1 MNSLSNKPSFAQLL
15 RNPVQLFA
23 FGFGSGLSPK
33 APGTAGTVVAVPLY
47 FLIAQ
52 LSLPIYSTVVLIA
65 AVVGIYLCGKTADD
79 MQVHDHGSIVW
90 DEVAGMFITFL
101 FVPITAPSL
110 LAGFVL
116 FRIFDI
122 LKPWPIGPIDKRL
135 HGGTGIMLDDI
146 VAGAMACAC
155 LHIMMMMW
163 PAFTTLF

>member
-1 MNSLSNKPSFAQLL
+1 MQKEYRARISMK
-15 RNPVQLFA
+15 NPVHFLA
-23 FGFGSGLSPK
+23 LGFGSGLIPLM
-33 APGTAGTVVAVPLY
+33 PGTFGSAAAIPLLILSANMPVMVFIAFTVFASI
-47 FLIAQ
+47 F
-52 LSLPIYSTVVLIA
+52 
-65 AVVGIYLCGKTADD
+65 GIYLCGKTADD

-90 DEVAGMFITFL
+90 DEVAGLFITFL

-155 LHIMMMMW
+155 LHIMMIMW

>member
-1 MNSLSNKPSFAQLL
+1 MQKEYRARISMK
-15 RNPVQLFA
+15 NPVHFLA
-23 FGFGSGLSPK
+23 LGFGSGLIPLM
-33 APGTAGTVVAVPLY
+33 PGTFGSAAAIPLLILSANMPVMVFIAFTVFASI
-47 FLIAQ
+47 F
-52 LSLPIYSTVVLIA
+52 
-65 AVVGIYLCGKTADD
+65 GIYLCGKTADD

-155 LHIMMMMW
+155 LHIMMIMW

>member
-1 MNSLSNKPSFAQLL
+1 MQKEYRARISMK
-15 RNPVQLFA
+15 NPVHFLA
-23 FGFGSGLSPK
+23 LGFGSGLVPFM
-33 APGTAGTVVAVPLY
+33 PGTFGSAAALPLLMLSANMPVIAFIAFTVFAS
-47 FLIAQ
+47 I
-52 LSLPIYSTVVLIA
+52 I
-65 AVVGIYLCGKTADD
+65 GIYLCGKTADD

-155 LHIMMMMW
+155 LHIMMLVW

>member
-1 MNSLSNKPSFAQLL
+1 MQKEYRARISMK
-15 RNPVQLFA
+15 NPVHFLA
-23 FGFGSGLSPK
+23 LGFGSGLIPFM
-33 APGTAGTVVAVPLY
+33 PGTFGSAAALPLLILSANMPVLVFIAFTVFASI
-47 FLIAQ
+47 F
-52 LSLPIYSTVVLIA
+52 
-65 AVVGIYLCGKTADD
+65 GIYLCGKTADD

-116 FRIFDI
+116 FRVFDI

-155 LHIMMMMW
+155 LHIMMIVW
-163 PAFTTLF
+163 PAFTTMF

>member
-1 MNSLSNKPSFAQLL
+1 MQKEYRARISMK
-15 RNPVQLFA
+15 NPVHFLA
-23 FGFGSGLSPK
+23 LGFGSGLIPFM
-33 APGTAGTVVAVPLY
+33 PGTFGSAVAIPLLILSANMPVMVFFAFTVFASI
-47 FLIAQ
+47 F
-52 LSLPIYSTVVLIA
+52 
-65 AVVGIYLCGKTADD
+65 GIYLCGKTADD

-90 DEVAGMFITFL
+90 DEVAGMFVTFL

-116 FRIFDI
+116 FRVFDI

-155 LHIMMMMW
+155 LHIMMIVW